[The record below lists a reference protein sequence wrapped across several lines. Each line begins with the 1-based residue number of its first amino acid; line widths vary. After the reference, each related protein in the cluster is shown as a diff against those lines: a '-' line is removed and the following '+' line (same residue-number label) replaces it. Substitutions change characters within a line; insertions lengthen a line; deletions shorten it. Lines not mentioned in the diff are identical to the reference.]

1 MREIKDT
8 QRASVR
14 IGYDGRVQKIFRG
27 PDATDRHTNEVRVL
41 QYLEEKGCT
50 FVPKLLE
57 WDDENLSL
65 VTTNCGSRAEDSIS
79 KTRTAELYQELERD
93 FGVRHGD
100 PFARNITYDPSLGR
114 FCIIDFEYAVIL
126 EKGEGL
132 LQPESRN
139 DHERKK

>member
-8 QRASVR
+8 QRATVR
-14 IGYDGRVQKIFRG
+14 IGYDGRVHKTFRG
-27 PDATDRHTNEVRVL
+27 PDATDRYTNEVRVL

-50 FVPKLLE
+50 FVPRLLK
-57 WDDENLSL
+57 WDEEDLSL
-65 VTTNCGSRAEDSIS
+65 VTTNCGSRVEDSIS
-79 KTRTAELYQELERD
+79 DTRTTELYKELERD
-93 FGVRHGD
+93 FGVRHED

-132 LQPESRN
+132 LQPESRT
-139 DHERKK
+139 DHERKR

>member
-8 QRASVR
+8 QRATVR
-14 IGYDGRVQKIFRG
+14 IGYDGRVHKTFRG
-27 PDATDRHTNEVRVL
+27 PDATDRYTNEVRVL

-57 WDDENLSL
+57 WDDKSLSL

-126 EKGEGL
+126 EKGVGL

-139 DHERKK
+139 DHERKR

>member
-14 IGYDGRVQKIFRG
+14 IGYDGHVQKTFRG

-50 FVPKLLE
+50 YVPKLLE
-57 WDDENLSL
+57 WDDEDLSL
-65 VTTNCGSRAEDSIS
+65 VTTNCGSRVEDSIS
-79 KTRTAELYQELERD
+79 KTRTGELYKELERD

-114 FCIIDFEYAVIL
+114 FCIIDFEYAGIL

-132 LQPESRN
+132 LQPESRT
-139 DHERKK
+139 DHERKR

>member
-14 IGYDGRVQKIFRG
+14 IGYDGRVQKTFRG
-27 PDATDRHTNEVRVL
+27 PDATDRYTNEVRVL

-50 FVPKLLE
+50 FVPRLLK
-57 WDDENLSL
+57 WDEEDLSL
-65 VTTNCGSRAEDSIS
+65 VTTNCGSRVEGSIS
-79 KTRTAELYQELERD
+79 DTRTTELYKELERD
-93 FGVRHGD
+93 FGVRHED
-100 PFARNITYDPSLGR
+100 PFARNITYDPRLGR

-132 LQPESRN
+132 LQPESRT
-139 DHERKK
+139 DHERKR

>member
-8 QRASVR
+8 QRATVR
-14 IGYDGRVQKIFRG
+14 IGYDGRVHKTFRG
-27 PDATDRHTNEVRVL
+27 PDATDRYTNEVRVL

-50 FVPKLLE
+50 FVPRLLK
-57 WDDENLSL
+57 WDEEDLSL
-65 VTTNCGSRAEDSIS
+65 VTTNCGSRVEDSIS
-79 KTRTAELYQELERD
+79 KTRTGELYKELERD

-132 LQPESRN
+132 LQPESRT
-139 DHERKK
+139 DHERKR

>member
-14 IGYDGRVQKIFRG
+14 IGYDGRVQKTFRG
-27 PDATDRHTNEVRVL
+27 PDAKDRHTNEVRVL
-41 QYLEEKGCT
+41 QYLEEKGCI

-57 WDDENLSL
+57 WDDEGLSL
-65 VTTNCGSRAEDSIS
+65 VTTNCGSRVEDSIS
-79 KTRTAELYQELERD
+79 KIRTAELYQELERD

-114 FCIIDFEYAVIL
+114 FCIIDFEYAMIL

-132 LQPESRN
+132 LQPDSRN
-139 DHERKK
+139 DHERKR